1 MDQSELDAALET
13 AASRPQKM
21 SNDEGTVEMPSIQ
34 DLIALD
40 NHEANKRAARASAFP
55 LRGTKAKFGG
65 TTGCT

>member
-1 MDQSELDAALET
+1 MDQDEIDAALET
-13 AASRPQKM
+13 AATRPQEM
-21 SNDEGTVEMPSIQ
+21 RTDEGSVKMPSVQ

-40 NHEANKRAARASAFP
+40 QHEANKRAARTSAFP